1 MNSME
6 VHRNKIFLG
15 VRGSSGADALNGR
28 AGLVTLLAPPGRLV
42 TMDERRAEVGGEW
55 CRAWVNCQDGLDG

>member
-1 MNSME
+1 MSWGM
-6 VHRNKIFLG
+6 
-15 VRGSSGADALNGR
+15 GSSGANALNGR
-28 AGLVTLLAPPGRLV
+28 IGLVTLLAPGRFV

>member
-1 MNSME
+1 MSWGM
-6 VHRNKIFLG
+6 
-15 VRGSSGADALNGR
+15 GSSGANALNGR
-28 AGLVTLLAPPGRLV
+28 IGLVTLLGPGRFV